1 MWQLQFKGFDTL
13 FDPLQA
19 MHAHGTQS
27 ETVNKP
33 PTHVKDNLICSKKK
47 KTHKENNFK
56 TEISSKDVVKGLGSH
71 L

>member
-47 KTHKENNFK
+47 KKPTRK
-56 TEISSKDVVKGLGSH
+56 TILKPKLVVRMW
-71 L
+71 